1 MDTEFLAPVT
11 PKEYDDQH
19 TIPLIKVQDL
29 CFAQLEGERVGT
41 IPCLLLRLDR
51 DGRCVDRGVVK
62 DFFVE

>member
-29 CFAQLEGERVGT
+29 RFAQQEGERVGT
-41 IPCLLLRLDR
+41 IPCLLARPSGQR
-51 DGRCVDRGVVK
+51 RVRRCVDRG
-62 DFFVE
+62 E